1 VNRERP
7 LGRMFGL
14 HANPKNG
21 EQPDLRFRY
30 QHQSCKLPGLKWLM
44 DYLPEVSDLR
54 AATDKSRVEF
64 LQTDLGLCITFADL
78 AITELGIGDR
88 EAAQRVLQK
97 AEIAYATIARIV
109 QEVENAD
116 QKDEIVQRLVKL
128 RARLDSI
135 HAVLHKD

>member
-1 VNRERP
+1 
-7 LGRMFGL
+7 
-14 HANPKNG
+14 
-21 EQPDLRFRY
+21 
-30 QHQSCKLPGLKWLM
+30 M

-116 QKDEIVQRLVKL
+116 QKDEIVQNLVEL
-128 RARLDSI
+128 RARLNSI
-135 HAVLHKD
+135 HTVLHKGYCR